1 MLTLMFNRDRWQ
13 EIFQT
18 IQKNRLRTVL
28 SGFTVAL
35 GIFIFIVLFGFGNGL
50 KNSFKQFFLDDATN
64 TLWVYPGQT
73 SKPYRGF
80 KSNRRIEFENSDLKD
95 IKDNFNFFIEDIT
108 PRINRSDRVRY
119 KGESDNYS
127 SRAVAPAH
135 QFIEK
140 TIMMKGRYINEDDV
154 MNKTKNIVIGR
165 LVAKDLFKDE
175 EPIGKYLEMGTS
187 AFKVVGVFQDQS
199 GDREERLIYMPYTT
213 RQLIEKNND
222 KINSIIVSYRPEL
235 GYASALIFEKQLRLF
250 LKKKKDIDPRDNN
263 GIRIRNIADQ
273 VKQNQQFASV
283 LQIIVAFVG
292 IGTLIAGIIGISN
305 IMVFVVKERTK
316 ELGIRKALGAT
327 PKSVI
332 GMVLQ
337 ESIFITT
344 LSGILGMIFGIALLG
359 KIGDRL
365 EQFFI
370 IDPYI
375 DNFTALIATVL
386 LILFGAI
393 AGYIPAKRAA
403 RIKPIVALRDE

>member
-1 MLTLMFNRDRWQ
+1 MFNRDRWQ

-95 IKDNFNFFIEDIT
+95 IKDNFNFFLEDIT

-344 LSGILGMIFGIALLG
+344 LSGILGMICGIALLG
-359 KIGDRL
+359 NIGDRL

>member
-1 MLTLMFNRDRWQ
+1 MFNRDRWQ

-80 KSNRRIEFENSDLKD
+80 KSNRRIEFENRDLKD
-95 IKDNFNFFIEDIT
+95 IKDNFNFFLEDIT

>member
-1 MLTLMFNRDRWQ
+1 MFNRDRWQ

-250 LKKKKDIDPRDNN
+250 LKNKKDIDPRDNN

-292 IGTLIAGIIGISN
+292 IGTLIAGSIGISN

-344 LSGILGMIFGIALLG
+344 LSGILGMISGIALLG

>member
-1 MLTLMFNRDRWQ
+1 MFNRDRWQ

-95 IKDNFNFFIEDIT
+95 IKDNFNFFLEDIT

-135 QFIEK
+135 QFTEK

-344 LSGILGMIFGIALLG
+344 LSGILGMICGIALLG
-359 KIGDRL
+359 NIGDRL